1 MNMNLK
7 HYKKLYVTTKMGA
20 NILNEKQ
27 LKSWIEE
34 ISIDINQLN
43 KDAFDN
49 CNMDIFGK
57 RKNEILIQ
65 FIAATAAI
73 EKFIKAKE
81 E

>member
-1 MNMNLK
+1 M
-7 HYKKLYVTTKMGA
+7 
-20 NILNEKQ
+20 NEKE

-34 ISIDINQLN
+34 ISFDINQLN

-49 CNMDIFGK
+49 HNMDIFGK

-65 FIAATAAI
+65 FIAATVAI
-73 EKFIKAKE
+73 ENFIKLKE